1 MNPNVKKKKLIHTAV
16 PTIFDIPNPPPRVTP
31 KRPLPHR
38 HSAEMCKKPK
48 QDPIIVPPDEPIKGT
63 LCKLFFMLNKCI

>member
-31 KRPLPHR
+31 KRPLSHR

-48 QDPIIVPPDEPIKGT
+48 QDPIIEPPDEPIKGA